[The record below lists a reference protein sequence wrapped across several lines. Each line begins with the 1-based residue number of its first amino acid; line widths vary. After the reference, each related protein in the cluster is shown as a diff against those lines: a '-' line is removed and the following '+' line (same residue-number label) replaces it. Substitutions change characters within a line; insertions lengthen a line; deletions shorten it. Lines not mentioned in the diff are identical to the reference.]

1 MFQTKLIIY
10 VANQVYSS
18 SYVSVL
24 FSCTNTN
31 STTHAKNQAVN
42 LGAYLTQHKAC
53 HWSCQFYL
61 LSGFQICPLL
71 AIAFIALFQVFV
83 IFAWTIAVVL

>member
-10 VANQVYSS
+10 VAIQVYSS
-18 SYVSVL
+18 FCVSVL
-24 FSCTNTN
+24 FSYTNTN
-31 STTHAKNQAVN
+31 STTQAKNQAVI
-42 LGAYLTQHKAC
+42 LGVHLTQHKAC

-61 LSGFQICPLL
+61 LRGFEICPLL
-71 AIAFIALFQVFV
+71 AIPFVALFQVFV